1 MESKLNIE
9 ILTLFPEMFPGTLG
23 FSLIG
28 NALKRGLWSYNVI
41 NVRDFGIGMHKQ
53 VDDIPF
59 GGGHGMVIRPDV
71 LGGAIKKAIFN
82 QKDKTN
88 IYYLSPR
95 GKPINNAI
103 IDEIIEKKDIIMI
116 CGRYEGIDE
125 RIIEEYNPT
134 EICVGD
140 VVLSGGEPAAQ
151 LVLDA
156 CIRKIPGVL
165 GNYDSLL
172 EESFS
177 DISEDDVLL
186 EYPLY
191 TRPRSWKSR
200 EVPNVLL
207 SGNHKKISEWRYD
220 RAIEETKKRRPEL
233 LKIKESK

>member
-1 MESKLNIE
+1 MKSTLNIE

-23 FSLIG
+23 LSIIG
-28 NALKRGLWSYNVI
+28 NALKEGLWSYNIVNI
-41 NVRDFGIGMHKQ
+41 RDFGIGPHKQ

-59 GGGHGMVIRPDV
+59 GGGYGMVIRPDV
-71 LGGAIKKAIFN
+71 LGEAIRKAISN
-82 QKDKTN
+82 QKDKSN

-95 GKPINNAI
+95 GKPISNYI
-103 IDEIIEKKDIIMI
+103 IDEILEKKDIIMI

-165 GNYDSLL
+165 GNKNSLL
-172 EESFS
+172 EESFA
-177 DISEDDVLL
+177 DISNDEILL

-191 TRPRSWKSR
+191 TRPRSWRSR

-207 SGNHKKISEWRYD
+207 SGNHKKINEWRYD

-233 LKIKESK
+233 LKIKE